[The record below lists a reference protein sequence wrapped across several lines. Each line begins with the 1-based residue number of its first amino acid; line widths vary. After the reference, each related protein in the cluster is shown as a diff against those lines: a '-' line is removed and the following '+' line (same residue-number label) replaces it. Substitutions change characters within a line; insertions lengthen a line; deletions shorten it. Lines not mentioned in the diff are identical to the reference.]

1 MNKCLHEYMDRS
13 KVGRLDYFRQL
24 IFLTFTPLST
34 ILFSL
39 HLLGSYGLTTHPALA
54 CSACCLLCLLYRS
67 NHGSSVS
74 VSVEGPE
81 DTETYLASL
90 SYCLYLNTMR
100 ATAHTC

>member
-1 MNKCLHEYMDRS
+1 MNKRLHEYMDRS

-34 ILFSL
+34 ILFLPPSFGVIRTD
-39 HLLGSYGLTTHPALA
+39 HTSGIG
-54 CSACCLLCLLYRS
+54 LLCLLYRS
-67 NHGSSVS
+67 NHDSSVS

>member
-24 IFLTFTPLST
+24 IFLAFTPLST

-54 CSACCLLCLLYRS
+54 CSACYIAATMTA
-67 NHGSSVS
+67 V
-74 VSVEGPE
+74 
-81 DTETYLASL
+81 
-90 SYCLYLNTMR
+90 CLYLCTI
-100 ATAHTC
+100 